1 MSFFCINNNKK
12 GEFETMNEI
21 VNMSKERF
29 TKYCEDNAAFEENIS
44 RIINHYFLLL
54 GNKAN
59 ILQEREFN
67 NEIEEKTFKNNV
79 KRFETLF
86 PAAVKNAFLKGY
98 QLCLEFIHHPETQI
112 PENLYTD
119 PNFIKDIPFALA
131 NASEYELYEIIRT
144 DETQEFSVFAIR
156 TYEGIRPLL
165 EQVFCEVAF
174 TGAEYAFEHER
185 LEKGLEL
192 KKGNITSLTK
202 VPVDR
207 LFAITPSVNGVVVHA
222 EQHCEIWNL
231 NWNSKVTIDNP
242 FVELAEVTF
251 IHQTKDRIQKNIE
264 DGVLYYSILYFGTPL
279 HEIQDR
285 LEIRVKLNSDF
296 GAPRTMDQV
305 EIKYILNEIIGKVH
319 LQAQIPIENM
329 ILIQR

>member
-1 MSFFCINNNKK
+1 
-12 GEFETMNEI
+12 MNEI

-29 TKYCEDNAAFEENIS
+29 KKYCEDNAAFEEDIS

-98 QLCLEFIHHPETQI
+98 QLCLEFIHHPGTQI

-165 EQVFCEVAF
+165 EQVFCEIAYA
-174 TGAEYAFEHER
+174 GAECAFEHER
-185 LEKGLEL
+185 LEKGFKLE
-192 KKGNITSLTK
+192 KGDSTPLTK

-207 LFAITPSVNGVVVHA
+207 LFSITPSVNGVVVHA
-222 EQHCEIWNL
+222 EEHCEIWDL

-242 FVELAEVTF
+242 FIELAEVTF
-251 IHQTKDRIQKNIE
+251 IHQTKDMIQKNIE
-264 DGVLYYSILYFGTPL
+264 NGVLYYSILYLDTPL

-296 GAPRTMDQV
+296 GAPRPIEQV
-305 EIKYILNEIIGKVH
+305 EMEYILNEIIGKVH

>member
-1 MSFFCINNNKK
+1 
-12 GEFETMNEI
+12 MNDI

-29 TKYCEDNAAFEENIS
+29 TKYCEDNTAFEENIN

-67 NEIEEKTFKNNV
+67 NEIEGKTFKNNV

-98 QLCLEFIHHPETQI
+98 QLCLEFIQHPETQI
-112 PENLYTD
+112 PENLYSD

-165 EQVFCEVAF
+165 EQVFCEVAYS
-174 TGAEYAFEHER
+174 GAEYAFEHER
-185 LEKGLEL
+185 LERGFELVKGDTTL
-192 KKGNITSLTK
+192 LTK

-207 LFAITPSVNGVVVHA
+207 FFSITPSVNGVVVHA
-222 EQHCEIWNL
+222 EEHCEIWTL
-231 NWNSKVTIDNP
+231 NWNSKVTIDDP
-242 FVELAEVTF
+242 FIEV
-251 IHQTKDRIQKNIE
+251 
-264 DGVLYYSILYFGTPL
+264 
-279 HEIQDR
+279 
-285 LEIRVKLNSDF
+285 
-296 GAPRTMDQV
+296 A
-305 EIKYILNEIIGKVH
+305 
-319 LQAQIPIENM
+319 
-329 ILIQR
+329 

>member
-12 GEFETMNEI
+12 GEFEAMKEI

-29 TKYCEDNAAFEENIS
+29 TKYCEDNAAFEEDIS

-59 ILQEREFN
+59 ILQDREFN

-165 EQVFCEVAF
+165 EQVFCEIAYA
-174 TGAEYAFEHER
+174 GAECAFEHER
-185 LEKGLEL
+185 LEKGFKLE
-192 KKGNITSLTK
+192 KGDSTPLTK

-207 LFAITPSVNGVVVHA
+207 LFSITPSVNGVVVHA
-222 EQHCEIWNL
+222 EEHCEIWDL

-242 FVELAEVTF
+242 FIELAEVTF
-251 IHQTKDRIQKNIE
+251 IHQTKDMIQKNIE
-264 DGVLYYSILYFGTPL
+264 NGVLYYSILYLDTPL

-296 GAPRTMDQV
+296 GAPRPIEQV
-305 EIKYILNEIIGKVH
+305 EMEYILNEIIGKVH

>member
-1 MSFFCINNNKK
+1 
-12 GEFETMNEI
+12 MNEI
-21 VNMSKERF
+21 VSMSKERF
-29 TKYCEDNAAFEENIS
+29 TKYCEDNTAFEENIS

-86 PAAVKNAFLKGY
+86 PAGVKNAFLKGY

-112 PENLYTD
+112 PETLYTD

-131 NASEYELYEIIRT
+131 NASEFELYEIIRT

-165 EQVFCEVAF
+165 EQVFCEIAYA
-174 TGAEYAFEHER
+174 GAECAFEHER
-185 LEKGLEL
+185 LEKGFEL
-192 KKGNITSLTK
+192 DKGNSTSLTK
-202 VPVDR
+202 VPVNR
-207 LFAITPSVNGVVVHA
+207 LFSITPSVNGVVVHA
-222 EQHCEIWNL
+222 DEHCEIWNL

-242 FVELAEVTF
+242 FIELAEVTF
-251 IHQTKDRIQKNIE
+251 IHQTKDMIRKNIE
-264 DGVLYYSILYFGTPL
+264 DGVLYYSALYLGTPL

-296 GAPRTMDQV
+296 GAPRPMEQV
-305 EIKYILNEIIGKVH
+305 EMEYILNEIIGKVH
-319 LQAQIPIENM
+319 LQAQIPVENM

>member
-1 MSFFCINNNKK
+1 
-12 GEFETMNEI
+12 MNEI
-21 VNMSKERF
+21 VNMSKERV
-29 TKYCEDNAAFEENIS
+29 TKYCEDNAAFEENIG

-165 EQVFCEVAF
+165 EQVFCEVAYS
-174 TGAEYAFEHER
+174 GAEYAFEHER
-185 LEKGLEL
+185 LERGFELVKGDTTL
-192 KKGNITSLTK
+192 LTK

-207 LFAITPSVNGVVVHA
+207 FFSITPSVNGVVVHA
-222 EQHCEIWNL
+222 EEHCEIWTL
-231 NWNSKVTIDNP
+231 NWNNKVTIDNP
-242 FVELAEVTF
+242 FIEVAEVTF
-251 IHQTKDRIQKNIE
+251 IHQTKDMIQKNIE
-264 DGVLYYSILYFGTPL
+264 DCVLYYSFLYLDTPL

-285 LEIRVKLNSDF
+285 LEIRLKLNSDF
-296 GAPRTMDQV
+296 GAPRLMEQV
-305 EIKYILNEIIGKVH
+305 EMEYILNEIIGKVH

>member
-1 MSFFCINNNKK
+1 
-12 GEFETMNEI
+12 MNEI

-29 TKYCEDNAAFEENIS
+29 TKYCEDNATFEENIS

-98 QLCLEFIHHPETQI
+98 QLCLEFIQHPETQI

-165 EQVFCEVAF
+165 EQVFCEVAYS
-174 TGAEYAFEHER
+174 GAEYAFEHER
-185 LEKGLEL
+185 LERGFELVKGDTTL
-192 KKGNITSLTK
+192 LTK

-207 LFAITPSVNGVVVHA
+207 FFSITPSVNGVVVHA
-222 EQHCEIWNL
+222 EEYCEIWTL

-242 FVELAEVTF
+242 FIEVAEVTF
-251 IHQTKDRIQKNIE
+251 IHQTKDMIQKNIE
-264 DGVLYYSILYFGTPL
+264 DGVLYYSFLYLDTPL

-296 GAPRTMDQV
+296 GAPRPMEQV
-305 EIKYILNEIIGKVH
+305 ELQYILNEIIGMVH

>member
-1 MSFFCINNNKK
+1 
-12 GEFETMNEI
+12 MNEI
-21 VNMSKERF
+21 VNMSKARF
-29 TKYCEDNAAFEENIS
+29 TKYCEGNAAFEENIS
-44 RIINHYFLLL
+44 CIINHYFLLL

-98 QLCLEFIHHPETQI
+98 QLCLEFIHHPETKI

-165 EQVFCEVAF
+165 EQVFCEVAYS
-174 TGAEYAFEHER
+174 GAEYAFEHER
-185 LEKGLEL
+185 LERGFELVKGDTTL
-192 KKGNITSLTK
+192 LTK

-207 LFAITPSVNGVVVHA
+207 FFSITPSVNGVVVHA
-222 EQHCEIWNL
+222 EEHSEIWTL

-242 FVELAEVTF
+242 FIEVAEVTF
-251 IHQTKDRIQKNIE
+251 IHQTKDMIQKNIE
-264 DGVLYYSILYFGTPL
+264 DGVLYYSFLYLDTPL

-296 GAPRTMDQV
+296 GAPRSMEQV
-305 EIKYILNEIIGKVH
+305 EMEYILNEIIGKVH

>member
-1 MSFFCINNNKK
+1 
-12 GEFETMNEI
+12 MNEI

-44 RIINHYFLLL
+44 CIINHYFLLL

-112 PENLYTD
+112 PETLYTD
-119 PNFIKDIPFALA
+119 PNFIKDIPFALT

-165 EQVFCEVAF
+165 EQVFCEVAYS
-174 TGAEYAFEHER
+174 GAEYAFEHER
-185 LEKGLEL
+185 LERGFELVKGDTTL
-192 KKGNITSLTK
+192 LTK

-207 LFAITPSVNGVVVHA
+207 FFSITPSVNGVVVHA
-222 EQHCEIWNL
+222 EEYCEIWTL

-242 FVELAEVTF
+242 FIEVAEVTF
-251 IHQTKDRIQKNIE
+251 IHQTKDMIQKNIE
-264 DGVLYYSILYFGTPL
+264 DGVLYYSFLYLDTPL

-296 GAPRTMDQV
+296 GAPRSMEQV
-305 EIKYILNEIIGKVH
+305 EMEYILNEIIGKVH

>member
-1 MSFFCINNNKK
+1 
-12 GEFETMNEI
+12 MNEI

-29 TKYCEDNAAFEENIS
+29 TKYCEDNAVFEENIS

-165 EQVFCEVAF
+165 EQVFCEVAYS
-174 TGAEYAFEHER
+174 GAEYAFEHER
-185 LEKGLEL
+185 LERGFELVKGDTTL
-192 KKGNITSLTK
+192 LTK

-207 LFAITPSVNGVVVHA
+207 FFSITPSVNGVVVHA
-222 EQHCEIWNL
+222 EEHCEIWTL

-242 FVELAEVTF
+242 FIEVAEVTF
-251 IHQTKDRIQKNIE
+251 IHQTKDMIQKNIE
-264 DGVLYYSILYFGTPL
+264 DGVLYYSFLYLDTPL

-285 LEIRVKLNSDF
+285 LEIRLKLNSDF
-296 GAPRTMDQV
+296 GAPRPMEQV
-305 EIKYILNEIIGKVH
+305 EMEYILNEIIGKVH